1 MIWEGSGLALHPAL
15 TSDLPLLSDLC
26 HHRWDLHCRWHP
38 GLLYLHSLGGLEEDP
53 AGQDALMTHWAQWPR
68 TQGDRQPCFQRP
80 VSSCPLIWPR
90 IWLGEV
96 GGGSRFC
103 SYLFSPSLI
112 LDEFHCLWLW
122 CPFSWGAPRPESGI
136 VGSRISGTIPWRATV
151 PSFLGEQPRIH
162 VDQVSAR
169 L

>member
-1 MIWEGSGLALHPAL
+1 
-15 TSDLPLLSDLC
+15 
-26 HHRWDLHCRWHP
+26 
-38 GLLYLHSLGGLEEDP
+38 
-53 AGQDALMTHWAQWPR
+53 MTHWAQWPR

-151 PSFLGEQPRIH
+151 PSFRGTAQNPRRPGLSQALTILKLPPFGCTNHWVSFLGNQPA
-162 VDQVSAR
+162 DQALKVPLLGAFNKEWNFPGKP
-169 L
+169 